1 MSRSAA
7 ARGKDSTPRPDIRPC
22 APDAAAKAEAWS
34 QIVDPTVSN
43 RDFDALVAGLW
54 TPGQEDLCVPYFD
67 RYLEDAPRVAGRSQS
82 FAADIAFAVPRI
94 PMSLARLESFRD
106 RLEAASAAT
115 DSTVLR
121 RGWRDRVDD
130 YDVALL
136 VRRTD

>member
-1 MSRSAA
+1 M
-7 ARGKDSTPRPDIRPC
+7 PDIR
-22 APDAAAKAEAWS
+22 
-34 QIVDPTVSN
+34 IRVINVVDLMTLQSKTEHPHGLN
-43 RDFDALVAGLW
+43 DRDFDALVAGLW
-54 TPGQEDLCVPYFD
+54 TLGQDDLCEPYFD

>member
-1 MSRSAA
+1 
-7 ARGKDSTPRPDIRPC
+7 
-22 APDAAAKAEAWS
+22 
-34 QIVDPTVSN
+34 
-43 RDFDALVAGLW
+43 
-54 TPGQEDLCVPYFD
+54 
-67 RYLEDAPRVAGRSQS
+67 
-82 FAADIAFAVPRI
+82 
-94 PMSLARLESFRD
+94 MSLARLESFRD